1 MENQPLS
8 QQASQLVEQFTENTS
23 PEQNERILTGLGG
36 AALVYL
42 ALQRPTLTRLLLA
55 LGGGALIYRAATGA
69 WPDFQGLMKNA
80 DDAQP
85 GAEPLEITASQTVAR
100 SRSEVY
106 QYWRQLENL
115 PRFMQHLES
124 VTQLDQKRSHWV
136 AKIPAGL
143 PTVQWDAEI
152 TDEVENERIAWQSV
166 PGATVD
172 NSGVVS
178 FTETPD
184 GQTLVQAT
192 IRYNP
197 PAGKLG
203 DAVAGLFNDQFR
215 QMVNDDLNRFASVM
229 ESSGSMVGQM

>member
-8 QQASQLVEQFTENTS
+8 QQANELVERFTENTS

-36 AALVYL
+36 ATLVYL
-42 ALQRPTLTRLLLA
+42 ALQRPTLTRFLLA

-69 WPDFQGLMKNA
+69 WPDFQGLVKNA
-80 DDAQP
+80 DEAMP
-85 GAEPLEITASQTVAR
+85 GAEPLEINASETVAR
-100 SRSEVY
+100 SRHEVY

-124 VTQLDQKRSHWV
+124 VTQLDEKRSHWV

-152 TDEVENERIAWQSV
+152 TEEVENERIAWHSV
-166 PGATVD
+166 EGATVD
-172 NSGVVS
+172 NSGEVRFS
-178 FTETPD
+178 ETPD

-203 DAVAGLFNDQFR
+203 DAVAGLFNDKFR
-215 QMVNDDLNRFASVM
+215 QMVTDDLNRFASVM
-229 ESSGSMVGQM
+229 ENHGATVGTM